1 MITKKCNL
9 LFTHLCWKGEILM
22 NQFQKLTK
30 ATPLE
35 LFIWMIGAGIAGFGI
50 GTLIDDYV
58 EAGLGIGILVIGILL
73 HGWGMFRIYNQK

>member
-1 MITKKCNL
+1 
-9 LFTHLCWKGEILM
+9 M

-50 GTLIDDYV
+50 GSLTDAYV
-58 EAGLGIGILVIGILL
+58 EAGLGIGLLVIGVLL
-73 HGWGMFRIYNQK
+73 HGWGMFRIYNKN

>member
-1 MITKKCNL
+1 MRAR
-9 LFTHLCWKGEILM
+9 KGEIKM

-50 GTLIDDYV
+50 GTLTADYV
-58 EAGLGIGILVIGILL
+58 VVGLSIGLLVIGILL
-73 HGWGMFRIYNQK
+73 HGWSMFRIYKKK